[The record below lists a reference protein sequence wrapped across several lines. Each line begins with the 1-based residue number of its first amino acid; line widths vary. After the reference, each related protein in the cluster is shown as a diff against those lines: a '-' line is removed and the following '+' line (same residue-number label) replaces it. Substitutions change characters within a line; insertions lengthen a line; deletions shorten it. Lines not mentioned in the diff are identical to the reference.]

1 MALILLSQAL
11 WTLANEVQTF
21 LSLSSL
27 KSEGPTY
34 ACSGLDTGVG
44 NPINVLNGNKF
55 EAVEDFKEL
64 PAFKGISF
72 SRFYNSQS
80 HANTPFGYGWYSS
93 FDLKLYEQPDII
105 QIRLESGKR
114 INFKK
119 NKINLGNNQFVIRAL
134 PLNPSDGWIEKKID
148 SSGWVWHKTQSNQDH
163 FFQYLG
169 GKDPHLARIT
179 NITALADIEKNDP
192 TLNFS
197 FAYDQQQ
204 RLVNV
209 KNDKVSSLISLIQ

>member
-1 MALILLSQAL
+1 MKNILSVGIFYSALLCRSLFLFFFCRRFVDFSQCG
-11 WTLANEVQTF
+11 AN
-21 LSLSSL
+21 SSFAIVTQ
-27 KSEGPTY
+27 SEGPTY
-34 ACSGLDTGVG
+34 ACGGLDTGVG

-64 PAFKGISF
+64 PSFKGLSF

-119 NKINLGNNQFVIRAL
+119 NEL
-134 PLNPSDGWIEKKID
+134 
-148 SSGWVWHKTQSNQDH
+148 T
-163 FFQYLG
+163 
-169 GKDPHLARIT
+169 
-179 NITALADIEKNDP
+179 
-192 TLNFS
+192 
-197 FAYDQQQ
+197 
-204 RLVNV
+204 
-209 KNDKVSSLISLIQ
+209 